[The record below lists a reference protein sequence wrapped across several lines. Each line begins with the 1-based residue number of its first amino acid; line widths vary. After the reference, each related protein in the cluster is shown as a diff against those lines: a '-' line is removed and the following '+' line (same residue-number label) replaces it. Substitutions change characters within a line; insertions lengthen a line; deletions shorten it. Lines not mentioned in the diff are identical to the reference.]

1 MALGQ
6 GRCRAAVAG
15 AYVGKQQQCGG
26 GGYRRSA
33 TTCGRTGSRM
43 TRGLVAGSD
52 IPVVDRDDGVWKWP
66 VVGREQCGPVVVL
79 FVQLDMTVVQ
89 LKTILHGDD

>member
-1 MALGQ
+1 MTF
-6 GRCRAAVAG
+6 R
-15 AYVGKQQQCGG
+15 
-26 GGYRRSA
+26 
-33 TTCGRTGSRM
+33 RTGSRM

-52 IPVVDRDDGVWKWP
+52 IPMVDRADGVWKWP

-89 LKTILHGDD
+89 LKTRLHGDD